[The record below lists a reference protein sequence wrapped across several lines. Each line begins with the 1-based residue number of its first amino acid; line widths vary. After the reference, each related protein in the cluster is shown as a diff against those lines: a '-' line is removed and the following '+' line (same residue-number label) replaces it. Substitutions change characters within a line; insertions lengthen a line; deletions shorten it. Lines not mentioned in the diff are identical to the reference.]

1 MNTFGRVCTEDLT
14 SKKKRDVFREITLI
28 KEKWSIKVK
37 GRTCADG
44 RSQRSYITKEKA
56 AAPMVS
62 MEALLAQL
70 MVGAFEER
78 AMAIFYFPGAYL
90 NANMPE
96 DSFVL
101 LKL

>member
-1 MNTFGRVCTEDLT
+1 
-14 SKKKRDVFREITLI
+14 
-28 KEKWSIKVK
+28 
-37 GRTCADG
+37 
-44 RSQRSYITKEKA
+44 
-56 AAPMVS
+56 MVS

-78 AMAIFYFPGAYL
+78 TMAIFYVPGAYL

-96 DSFVL
+96 DNFVL